1 MLITSDKISVRKN
14 VLSPEELEPIQ
25 EVMLSEEFP
34 WFINKDNPHKFTH
47 IFWKKMEGP
56 VSPYFPLIIPV
67 LKQTFAKNIL
77 QIKAHLFLKTPE
89 IIKDRH
95 ERSTDVLS
103 TRCIF
108 SLNDNNGSVSFIDN
122 DTEGGIKSI
131 KSEEN
136 QMLAFTNPR
145 EHGHSTCTNVYG
157 RVVLIFDVHE
167 DD

>member
-1 MLITSDKISVRKN
+1 MLFPLKNLNQFKKLYWVRSFLGLLIKI
-14 VLSPEELEPIQ
+14 
-25 EVMLSEEFP
+25 
-34 WFINKDNPHKFTH
+34 TH
-47 IFWKKMEGP
+47 INLLIFFWQKIEGP
-56 VSPYFPLIIPV
+56 VSPFFPLIIPI
-67 LKQTFAKNIL
+67 LKKTFARNIL

-108 SLNDNNGSVSFIDN
+108 SLNDNNGYVSFVD
-122 DTEGGIKSI
+122 DETEGGIKSI

-145 EHGHSTCTNVYG
+145 EHGHSTCTDAYG